1 VEGDAIGLVGRAE
14 ERRTLRDIVASVRA
28 GMSGALTLRG
38 EAGIGKT
45 ALLEEIVQTASDFD
59 VLRVVGIEA
68 EMNLRFAA
76 LHQLLVPL
84 LDELTALPEP
94 QANALR
100 AAFGMGDSVAADRF
114 LVGLA
119 TLTLLATAATKR
131 GVILVVD
138 DAQWLD
144 QESESVLAFVAR
156 RLYADQIGMFI
167 GMRVPTERDVAVD
180 GLPSLEIGPLTRAA
194 AGELIEAVAG
204 RAVDDDIRTRVIADA
219 RGNPLAIVELTR
231 DLTENATAGRALLPE
246 PLSLDRQL
254 EARFLRQVRAL
265 PAPTQRLL
273 LTAATDPTGDPAL
286 LWRAGATLDFDED
299 AAKEAEAAD
308 LINFGPPIS
317 FRHPLIR
324 EAIYHGAGESERR
337 ATHRALADAIDIARD
352 PDRHAWHRAASALAP
367 DEEIAAELEAAALRA
382 QRQGGYASTAALLTR
397 AAQLTPDAERRGV
410 RLMQAAGADLTAGQS
425 ARAQSNLESS
435 LPLLRDPFL
444 NARAR
449 RLEGGVQFARGQGW
463 QSPAM
468 MLHAAEALR
477 SFDIR
482 LARETVLDALRMA
495 VWFGKWSSVSVHEIA
510 IAAQTMPLPEGQEAT
525 SLDLILDGLAA
536 FFASGP
542 IVATPLLR
550 RGVAAM
556 RTDPFVREE
565 PRRMNFA
572 VWSSFALGDD
582 DALGALGSE
591 YVALA
596 RQTGALNYLPEALHY
611 MGLRELRTGTLAG
624 AERFFAEETDLQQGR
639 SIYSAGTLGH
649 MLVLAWRGDEASV
662 RQTAASVSEAAREL
676 RLGWTGARI
685 DEALAVLELG
695 LGNYRA
701 ATAPAMDGWRE
712 DLSLGAFAA
721 ADSIEAHVRS
731 GMVDEALVRFAWLAE
746 RANATNAPLERGL
759 AARSHALISDAG
771 AEEQFHEAITH
782 LREGGGALHV
792 ARAQLLYGEWLR
804 RQKRRRD
811 SREQLR
817 AAYDGFAAAGALG
830 FAERAR
836 VELLATGETARKRVD
851 ETRDDLTPQE
861 AQIASL
867 AAAGGTNPEIAAQLF
882 ISPSTVE
889 YHLRKVYRKLGIS
902 SRRALAGV
910 ISSD

>member
-1 VEGDAIGLVGRAE
+1 VGRAE
-14 ERRTLRDIVASVRA
+14 ERQALRDIVASVRA
-28 GMSGALTLRG
+28 DMSGILVLRG

-45 ALLEEIVQTASDFD
+45 ALLEEIVQVASDLD

-84 LDELTALPEP
+84 LDDLTALPEP

-100 AAFGMGDSVAADRF
+100 AAFGMGDSLAADRF

-119 TLTLLATAATKR
+119 TLTLLAAAATKR
-131 GVILVVD
+131 GLILVVD

-156 RLYADQIGMFI
+156 RLYADRIGVFI
-167 GMRVPTERDVAVD
+167 GVRVPTERDLAVD
-180 GLPSLEIGPLTRAA
+180 GLPFLELGPLGRAA
-194 AGELIEAVAG
+194 TQELIEAVAG
-204 RAVDDDIRTRVIADA
+204 NAIDDNIRSRVIADA

-231 DLTENATAGRALLPE
+231 ELTQRAPAGTALLPE

-265 PAPTQRLL
+265 PPPTQRLL
-273 LTAATDPTGDPAL
+273 LAAAAEPTGDPSL
-286 LWRAGATLDFDED
+286 LWRAGLALDFDED

-308 LINFGPPIS
+308 LVSFGPPIS

-324 EAIYHGAGESERR
+324 EAIYHGAHDSERR
-337 ATHRALADAIDIARD
+337 ATHRALADAIDSSLD
-352 PDRHAWHRAASALAP
+352 PDRHAWHRAAAALAP

-397 AAQLTPDAERRGV
+397 AAQLTPDSERRGI
-410 RLMQAAGADLTAGQS
+410 RLLQAAAADLSAGQS
-425 ARAQSNLESS
+425 ARARAS
-435 LPLLRDPFL
+435 LDASFPLLRDPFV

-449 RLEGGVQFARGQGW
+449 RLEGGIEFARGQGW
-463 QSPAM
+463 ESPAM
-468 MLHAAEALR
+468 MLRAAEGLR
-477 SFDIR
+477 DFDIR

-495 VWFGKWSSVSVHEIA
+495 VWFGKWSTASVQEIA
-510 IAAQTMPLPEGQEAT
+510 IAAQNMPLPAGQQPT
-525 SLDLILDGLAA
+525 SLDLILDGLAE

-542 IVATPLLR
+542 IAATPLLR

-556 RTDPFVREE
+556 RTDPLVREE
-565 PRRMNFA
+565 PRRMNFG
-572 VWSSFALGDD
+572 VWSAFAIGDD
-582 DALGALGSE
+582 ESLEVLGTE

-639 SIYSAGTLGH
+639 SIYSSGTLGH
-649 MLVLAWRGDEASV
+649 LLVLAWRGDEAGV
-662 RQTAASVSEAAREL
+662 RGAAATVAEAAREL

-685 DEALAVLELG
+685 DEALAELDLG

-701 ATAPAMDGWRE
+701 ATVPTLDGWRD
-712 DLSLGAFAA
+712 DLSLGAFTAA
-721 ADSIEAHVRS
+721 TSIEAYVRS
-731 GMVDEALVRFAWLAE
+731 GMLDEAAVNLAWLSE
-746 RANATNAPLERGL
+746 RAVATNAPLECGL
-759 AARSHALISDAG
+759 AARSRALLSNDSE
-771 AEEQFHEAITH
+771 AEDHYQEALT
-782 LREGGGALHV
+782 RFAAAGGALHL
-792 ARAQLLYGEWLR
+792 ARAELLYGEWLR

-811 SREQLR
+811 ARDHLR
-817 AAYDGFAAAGALG
+817 AAHDGFAAAGADG

-836 VELLATGETARKRVD
+836 IELLATGETARKRVD

-882 ISPSTVE
+882 ISSSTVE

-902 SRRALAGV
+902 SRRALATA